1 MRQVQPRKRNLLH
14 ELCVVRV
21 QGQKVGSR
29 DRTRRRR
36 RSKKSDGPLFYL
48 MQTFNC
54 GQAADAAI
62 RHRGLDANLYQL
74 ENSGIAVRQ
83 GCLLACHTSMQFAA
97 HGGVRMTVI
106 PFNRIERASA
116 RRVSSPLISIQ
127 ELSKELDVPVSTLR
141 GWQARGR
148 MPPRMKQ
155 GRQFKYK
162 IADICAGIPLLLDHE
177 IACFT
182 ARENAWWT
190 SRNRSTLHLRGGCDL
205 QEV

>member
-1 MRQVQPRKRNLLH
+1 
-14 ELCVVRV
+14 
-21 QGQKVGSR
+21 
-29 DRTRRRR
+29 
-36 RSKKSDGPLFYL
+36 

-141 GWQARGR
+141 G
-148 MPPRMKQ
+148 
-155 GRQFKYK
+155 RQFKYK

-205 QEV
+205 QEVQRRNGRPNLAAGAPRSLLNVQVRQVQLRKRNLLHELCLVVRV